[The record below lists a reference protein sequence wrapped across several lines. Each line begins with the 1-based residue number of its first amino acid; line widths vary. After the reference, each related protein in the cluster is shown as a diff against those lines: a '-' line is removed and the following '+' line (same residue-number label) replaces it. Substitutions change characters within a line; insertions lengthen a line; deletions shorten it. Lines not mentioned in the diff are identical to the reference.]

1 MSAPTASSPL
11 SDPSSPA
18 ASAATLLN
26 ALLAATPDHLYFKD
40 RNSRFLHTSLS
51 QARAFGC
58 QAAAELIGKSDFD
71 FFDEQHARTAF
82 EDEQRIIAT
91 GEPMLGRLE
100 KETWHDGHVT
110 WVLTHKLPLRN
121 DAGEIIGTFG
131 VSKDVTAAKET
142 ELALERAQRELVDAS
157 RTAGMAEVATG
168 VLHNVGNVLNSLN
181 VSVSV
186 IISGLKQSRLENLG
200 KVVSLLREH
209 GDDLGGFL
217 TKDPKGRIIPEFLA
231 SLAQHAIA
239 ERERLLREAESFQKN
254 LDHIKEIVAMQQSY
268 ATMVGITEPLEPAA
282 MMEDALRMNS
292 VALAR
297 HAVRVVRAFQ
307 PVPCVVGEKGK
318 VLQILVNL
326 IRNAKYATDEGGRA
340 DKVITLRVEAA
351 PERRVRFVVEDNGV
365 GISAEN
371 LTHIFTHGF
380 TTRARG
386 HGFGLHSSLMAA
398 QDMKGTLVGASDGP
412 GQGARFTLELP
423 IAEEPP
429 TGSAMPPR

>member
-1 MSAPTASSPL
+1 MSTAPAPSPSEL
-11 SDPSSPA
+11 PA
-18 ASAATLLN
+18 GDASAATLLN
-26 ALLAATPDHLYFKD
+26 ALLATTPDHMYFKD
-40 RNSRFLHTSLS
+40 RQSRFIHASLS
-51 QARAFGC
+51 QARACGLAD
-58 QAAAELIGKSDFD
+58 AADLVGKTDFD
-71 FFDEQHARTAF
+71 LFDDEHARTAF
-82 EDEQRIIAT
+82 ADEQRIIAT

-100 KETWHDGHVT
+100 KETWADGHVT

-121 DAGEIIGTFG
+121 QAGEIIGTFG

-181 VSVSV
+181 VSASV
-186 IISGLKQSRLENLG
+186 IMAGLKQSRVENLG
-200 KVVSLLREH
+200 KVSTLLREH

-239 ERERLLREAESFQKN
+239 ERDRLLREAESFQKN

-268 ATMVGITEPLEPAA
+268 ATMVGITEPLDPAA
-282 MMEDALRMNS
+282 MMEDALRMNTG
-292 VALAR
+292 ALAR
-297 HAVRVVRAFQ
+297 HSVRVVRAFQ
-307 PVPCVVGEKGK
+307 PVPCVLAEKGK

-326 IRNAKYATDEGGRA
+326 IRNAKYATDEGRRT
-340 DKVITLRVEAA
+340 DKVITLRVETT
-351 PERRVRFVVEDNGV
+351 PEQRVRLIVEDNGV
-365 GISAEN
+365 GITAEN

-386 HGFGLHSSLMAA
+386 HGFGLHSSLKAA
-398 QDMKGTLVGASDGP
+398 QDMKGSLTGFSNGA

-423 IAEEPP
+423 VAELPP
-429 TGSAMPPR
+429 AAP